1 MNDTRQ
7 CPLCN
12 NLSPLTVGLVKNSR
26 GIHRVQCAKCGLL
39 YFDKTNYKRPEY
51 NLEYNTFFFRSGDIR
66 KAGIMAALIADI
78 VKEKLGDARIL
89 EIGPGNGLTAFLL
102 KQQKFDVEVI
112 DDDWKACR
120 RIIKDYGIKA
130 WPGKFEES
138 RFAPT
143 FDFVYA
149 GHVIEHSE
157 DPRQFFLKARYSLKD
172 GGLFFFDMPDT
183 HYARKHGLN
192 WKHFNTR
199 NPYEHCCLFSMQTVE
214 YIAKA
219 TGFEVVS
226 RVNLTEFESM
236 QILLRKV

>member
-12 NLSPLTVGLVKNSR
+12 NLSPLTVGLVPNSKE
-26 GIHRVQCAKCGLL
+26 IHRVQCARCGLL
-39 YFDKTNYKRPEY
+39 YFDKTDYEKPKY
-51 NLEYNTFFFRSGDIR
+51 NLEYNKHFFRSGDIR

-78 VKEKLGDARIL
+78 IREKLGGARIL

-102 KQQKFDVEVI
+102 SQQNFEVEAM
-112 DDDWKACR
+112 DDDWTACQ
-120 RIIKDYGIKA
+120 RIIKDYKIKT

-143 FDFVYA
+143 FDFIYA

-157 DPRQFFLKARYSLKD
+157 DPRQFFSKIRQSLVD
-172 GGLFFFDMPDT
+172 RGLFFLDTPDT